1 MQQLSRRH
9 FLKVH
14 GATLILPF
22 MPSVARGAAAKV
34 EEATP
39 SKKLMLMYI
48 PNGIVRRGFFPGEA
62 SAELPDFVGGFNADK
77 TKKEKRG
84 DNVTGVYPLEFTPTM
99 EPLRE
104 HADDITMI
112 TGLERSYK
120 NGQDVH
126 APVSYTHLRA
136 PRDS

>member
-9 FLKVH
+9 FLKVQ
-14 GATLILPF
+14 GATLFLPF
-22 MPSVARGAAAKV
+22 MPSVAQGAAAKV

-62 SAELPDFVGGFNADK
+62 SAELPAFVGGFNADK
-77 TKKEKRG
+77 TKKEKRV

-120 NGQDVH
+120 NG
-126 APVSYTHLRA
+126 PVSYTHLTL
-136 PRDS
+136 PTICSV

>member
-14 GATLILPF
+14 GATLFLPF

-62 SAELPDFVGGFNADK
+62 
-77 TKKEKRG
+77 
-84 DNVTGVYPLEFTPTM
+84 
-99 EPLRE
+99 
-104 HADDITMI
+104 
-112 TGLERSYK
+112 
-120 NGQDVH
+120 
-126 APVSYTHLRA
+126 VSYTHLRA
-136 PRDS
+136 HETAS